1 MSFFEQVLQE
11 IQKTG
16 ETIGDAERVD
26 RLLQDNIDY
35 LYENLDDKYEN
46 LDDKLVRGLQTWANE
61 NLENLGK
68 IQPEEAK
75 EIAKNI
81 LIFSNKILLL
91 SLNSKASNTEKE
103 IVIAGY
109 TVALEVIPKR
119 AFRKDW
125 ALLKDQL
132 GCLYSSRIRGE
143 TAENLELAIQA
154 FKSAKSALEEDNT
167 DNLREQWANTQN
179 NLGNIYRYRIR
190 GEKANNLEEAI
201 EIHNS
206 VLKKLY
212 NNEPYSLIWSNSY
225 SLIWAETKNY
235 IGCAYLERKKKD
247 KAENIELAIEAFQ
260 DALRVYNCKYFTY
273 EWAKTQNNLGNAYLQ
288 RKKGDEDKNLTQAI
302 ELFKSASQVFID
314 LDNYQWA
321 RTQNNLSSA
330 YLQRKEGNKQD
341 NIKLAIE
348 ACQVALKFYNRNA
361 YPQEWAIT
369 QSDLGDAYQT
379 AGKYREAFEAFDA
392 AIGIVENLRGKIISG
407 SNIDSDKQKLA
418 EEANLIYQNMVEVC
432 LDLANNNPQYYTYAI
447 EYAEHSQARNLV
459 ELLATKNLYPK
470 GDIYREEIDKLRHE
484 ISSKQRQELSQQ
496 ELPKLQEKLDYL
508 LNKINI
514 EDDSFKFTQKVNP
527 ISYSE
532 IQDLVEEN
540 TAIIKWYITTNKIIT
555 FIITGN
561 KNHKNQLQPLCI
573 CSPKGLDKL
582 IDWCKEYFETY
593 HASRNDDHKRHEW
606 NSLLNTRIQKLAK
619 ILHIRYILSLISEN
633 CNRLILIP
641 HRFLHSLP
649 LHALPFSNKQDKC
662 LLDKFKR
669 GVSYAPSCQLLQLS
683 QTQQSLN
690 IHHLFAIENPNKN
703 LQNSNLEVEIIK
715 SFFES
720 FKILKEQDAKEDKF
734 KKYNWN
740 SLSNYC
746 LHFSC
751 HGEFSLKYPLESALL
766 LAEIEEAK
774 DKQLKEEKED
784 GRLTLAEIFGLN
796 LKHCQLV
803 TLSACETGIA
813 DFQSLSD
820 EYICL
825 PSGFLFAGSPN
836 VVASLWKVRD
846 ISTAFLMIKFYE
858 NLTQMQKNS
867 SQLEKG
873 AVAIALNQAQLWLR
887 DLTKEKLENWMK
899 NSSLRSTHKIYLR
912 AGFSSEAQ
920 GEERPFRELYHW
932 AAFCA
937 IGQ

>member
-1 MSFFEQVLQE
+1 MEQVLQE
-11 IQKTG
+11 IQKIG
-16 ETIGDAERVD
+16 ESIGDAEKVD
-26 RLLQDNIDY
+26 RLLQENLEH
-35 LYENLDDKYEN
+35 LYEKLDDKNEN
-46 LDDKLVRGLQTWANE
+46 LDDKLVRELRTWATKMQE
-61 NLENLGK
+61 ILDKL
-68 IQPEEAK
+68 QPEEAK
-75 EIAKNI
+75 KIAKNI
-81 LIFSNKILLL
+81 LIFSNKIFQF

-109 TVALEVIPKR
+109 EIALKVFDKEAYPQE
-119 AFRKDW
+119 W
-125 ALLKDQL
+125 ALLQDQL
-132 GCLYSSRIRGE
+132 GCFYSSRIRGGI
-143 TAENLELAIQA
+143 AENIELAIQA
-154 FKSAKSALEEDNT
+154 FNSALKVYTHDY
-167 DNLREQWANTQN
+167 LCEQWANTQN
-179 NLGNIYRYRIR
+179 NLGNTYLYRRR
-190 GEKANNLEEAI
+190 EDKAENLETAI
-201 EIHNS
+201 KLHNN

-212 NNEPYSLIWSNSY
+212 NNEPYSIIWSNSY

-235 IGCAYLERKKKD
+235 IGCAYLEREKED
-247 KAENIELAIEAFQ
+247 KAKNIELAIEAFK
-260 DALRVYNCKYFTY
+260 DALRVYTCNSFTY
-273 EWAKTQNNLGNAYLQ
+273 EWAKTHNNIGNAYLQ
-288 RKKGDEDKNLTQAI
+288 RKKGDENLTQAI
-302 ELFKSASQVFID
+302 EESIEAFNAASQVFID

-330 YLQRKEGNKQD
+330 YLQKKKGNKQE
-341 NIKLAIE
+341 NIDLAIK
-348 ACQVALKFYNRNA
+348 ACQAALKVYNHNA

-379 AGKYREAFEAFDA
+379 AGKYSEAYEAFDA
-392 AIGIVENLRGKIISG
+392 AIGIVENLRGKIIFG

-418 EEANLIYQNMVEVC
+418 EEANLIYQNMVELC
-432 LDLANNNPQYYTYAI
+432 LELANNNPQYYAHAI
-447 EYAEHSQARNLV
+447 EYAERSQARNLV

-484 ISSKQRQELSQQ
+484 ISSKQRQNLSQQ
-496 ELPKLQEKLDYL
+496 ELPKLQKGLDEL

-514 EDDSFKFTQKVNP
+514 EDDSFKFTQKINP

-532 IQDLVEEN
+532 IQDLVEEK

-555 FIITGN
+555 FIITGD
-561 KNHKNQLQPLCI
+561 KNHKSQQKPLCI
-573 CSPKGLDKL
+573 CSSKGLEKL
-582 IDWCKEYFETY
+582 IKWCKEYFETY
-593 HASRNDDHKRHEW
+593 HASRNDDNKRHEW
-606 NSLLNTRIQKLAK
+606 KSLLTTRIQKLAK
-619 ILHIRYILSLISEN
+619 ILHIRYVLSLIPEN

-662 LLDKFKR
+662 LLDKFPG

-690 IHHLFAIENPNKN
+690 LHHLFAIQNPSAKN
-703 LQNSNLEVEIIK
+703 PEANLKYSNLEVKLIK
-715 SFFES
+715 SFFGSYKVLE
-720 FKILKEQDAKEDKF
+720 EQEAKEDNF
-734 KKYNWN
+734 KKFDWN
-740 SLSNYC
+740 SLSNFC
-746 LHFSC
+746 IHFAC
-751 HGEFSLKYPLESALL
+751 HGEFNLKYPLESALI
-766 LAEIEEAK
+766 LAETEEEAK
-774 DKQLKEEKED
+774 DKQLKEQKED

-836 VVASLWKVRD
+836 VVASLWKVKD
-846 ISTAFLMIKFYE
+846 ISTAFLTIKFYE
-858 NLTQMQKNS
+858 NLKQMQKNS

-887 DLTKEKLENWMK
+887 DLTVEKLNNWMK
-899 NSSLRSTHKIYLR
+899 NMPLTGTEKFELRNT
-912 AGFSSEAQ
+912 F
-920 GEERPFRELYHW
+920 PFDQIREPHHW